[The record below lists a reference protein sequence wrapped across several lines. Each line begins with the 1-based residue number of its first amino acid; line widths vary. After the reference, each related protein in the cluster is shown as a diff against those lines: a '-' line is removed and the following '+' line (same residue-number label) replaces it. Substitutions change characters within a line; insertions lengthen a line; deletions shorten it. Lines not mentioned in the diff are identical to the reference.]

1 MLTLIAS
8 SDDYLLEDHLQRAVE
23 ATAEALGGVDPEF
36 LPEDVTPETVAVEV
50 QSPSLFN
57 PTRVLVLPEI
67 RRWLDAPAPPGAP
80 KSTAEAD
87 VGPLVAEL
95 GKGLPD
101 GIGVVMGAW
110 CGRQPKGPLVT
121 SVQAAG
127 RFEWVPV
134 PSPPKPWEDAV
145 LSNEQRRV
153 LREVLG
159 RAAGGVRFSSAA
171 ENLLLERLGF
181 APRQLVTEVG
191 KLAAAAGVGV
201 EVDEELVREL
211 TFPRERSLEVVRDA
225 VLQREVAPLLD
236 LLAAAA
242 GGMPIADWRGQRLD
256 PGRLPLVLF
265 PQIFDLV
272 RQMLFLRRTAA
283 ATGHLDE
290 MDPKTTSHRGWYGRR
305 FKEGILPE
313 LTSALEADGST
324 PLTKRGKPPTQW
336 TLGQLFSGAG
346 HYRDEELVAALA
358 VGGEV
363 ETQLRGN
370 MPLAALTVWLT
381 RLLRP
386 SDSRDR

>member
-36 LPEDVTPETVAVEV
+36 LPEDVTPEMVAVEV

-80 KSTAEAD
+80 RSTEEAD
-87 VGPLVAEL
+87 VDPLVAEL
-95 GKGLPD
+95 AKGLPD

-110 CGRQPKGPLVT
+110 CGRQPKGPIVA
-121 SVQAAG
+121 SVQTAG
-127 RFEWVPV
+127 RFEWIPV
-134 PSPPKPWEDAV
+134 PSPPKPWEDVV
-145 LSNEQRRV
+145 LSEDQRTV
-153 LREVLG
+153 LRELLG
-159 RAAGGVRFSSAA
+159 RAAGRVRFSSAA

-191 KLAAAAGVGV
+191 KLAAAAGAGA
-201 EVDEELVREL
+201 EVDEVLVREL
-211 TFPRERSLEVVRDA
+211 IFPRERSLEVVRDA
-225 VLQREVAPLLD
+225 ILQREIAPLLD
-236 LLAAAA
+236 LLGAAA

-272 RQMLFLRRTAA
+272 HQVLFLRRTAA

-290 MDPKTTSHRGWYGRR
+290 MDPKTTSRRGWYGRR
-305 FKEGILPE
+305 FKEGIFPE
-313 LTSALEADGST
+313 LTSALEVHGTT
-324 PLTKRGKPPTQW
+324 PLTRRGKPPTPW
-336 TLGQLFSGAG
+336 TLGQLFSGG
-346 HYRDEELVAALA
+346 GRYRDAELEAALA
-358 VGGEV
+358 AAGDV
-363 ETQLRGN
+363 EAQLRGS
-370 MPLAALTVWLT
+370 MPLEALTVWLT
-381 RLLRP
+381 GLLRTK
-386 SDSRDR
+386 